1 MCGGNDTSRAGQSD
15 FLARDRGL
23 ACVHPDSKKWL
34 YRFFDSLHVPG
45 PFRGR
50 ERFCASRAG
59 PVCAPRSAFSGK
71 SRPPPGNFK
80 KELERTGAVC
90 YNYLVLLGPPCP
102 RNGTGRSAPALRTC
116 GAPERS
122 RFFKEMSLY
131 MKLGI
136 VENEPVSETL
146 RKRTNADKA

>member
-1 MCGGNDTSRAGQSD
+1 MIISQFRFVFLCRRNTRVPPACQKSPRAGQPD
-15 FLARDRGL
+15 FFARNLGL

-90 YNYLVLLGPPCP
+90 YNYLVLLGPPRPGMERAGPHPRCAPAAP
-102 RNGTGRSAPALRTC
+102 RNDHDFLRRC
-116 GAPERS
+116 H
-122 RFFKEMSLY
+122 Y
-131 MKLGI
+131 I
-136 VENEPVSETL
+136 
-146 RKRTNADKA
+146 